1 MPMKEEMKKVVAE
14 VGVAEAQK
22 LLEKFLTRDVKYT
35 QEKSL
40 EGFSTSLENFNE
52 QELKRVHTLLS
63 KFWILIKQQILSS

>member
-1 MPMKEEMKKVVAE
+1 M
-14 VGVAEAQK
+14 
-22 LLEKFLTRDVKYT
+22 LEKFLTRDVKYT